1 MTKVRSKYLR
11 GLAAKSQTELC
22 ATEDALV
29 EFIRANNK
37 RDGLYESTD
46 ADLVKKYDALSKG
59 R

>member
-1 MTKVRSKYLR
+1 MTVRKKYIA

-29 EFIRANNK
+29 EYIRANNK

-46 ADLVKKYDALSKG
+46 SDLVKKYDALSKG

>member
-1 MTKVRSKYLR
+1 MTVRKKHLA
-11 GLAAKSQTELC
+11 GLAARSQTELC
-22 ATEDALV
+22 ETEDALV
-29 EFIRANNK
+29 DYIRADQK

>member
-1 MTKVRSKYLR
+1 MATIRKKYIA

-22 ATEDALV
+22 ETEDALV
-29 EFIRANNK
+29 AFIRANEK

-46 ADLVKKYDALSKG
+46 QDLTEKYRALKAG

>member
-1 MTKVRSKYLR
+1 MTVRKKHLA
-11 GLAAKSQTELC
+11 GLAARSQTELC
-22 ATEDALV
+22 ETEDALV
-29 EFIRANNK
+29 AFIRANQK

>member
-1 MTKVRSKYLR
+1 MTVRKKYIA

-29 EFIRANNK
+29 DYIRADQK

-46 ADLVKKYDALSKG
+46 SDLVRKYDALSKG